1 MKKIVLFYGSDR
13 AFAEIIPKGHRNLL
27 SIAMQMDD
35 ESKKIVM
42 EVKGFPQQES
52 EPEKPKKKKP
62 RVANLVI
69 YANEYNSVN
78 EHVITNFIDFIAQI
92 NVTNMYIQNPP
103 ALLLDQV
110 ERVYGDSCEIK
121 PKNQKYNAISEDII
135 KSIYAGFDDRIIGQ
149 ESVKMKLLKALYPL
163 MDNRQNKPVVILF
176 YGDSGLGKTETVQ
189 YLTEL
194 LGGVLLRKQ
203 FSMYQNNEFSNYLF
217 GGKHNQ
223 KSFAKDLLA
232 RDSNVILLDE
242 FDKAN
247 PVFHSAFY
255 QLFDEGIFEDQNYK
269 VDVRHAVIFCTS
281 NYQTEDE
288 IKEKLGLPIYN
299 RFDAIIKFNPL
310 PNYAKTKIA
319 ELALKNTDNG
329 DVLPNEIRERV
340 VSASM
345 ELSNAREIQ
354 RLVKDTISLHEI
366 KKICNGL
373 KLENGTN

>member
-52 EPEKPKKKKP
+52 EPEKPKKKP

-121 PKNQKYNAISEDII
+121 PKHQKYNAISEDII
-135 KSIYAGFDDRIIGQ
+135 KRIYAGFDDRIIGQ

-223 KSFAKDLLA
+223 KSFANDLLA

-310 PNYAKTKIA
+310 SNYAKTKIA

>member
-13 AFAEIIPKGHRNLL
+13 AFMEIIPKSHRNLL
-27 SIAMQMDD
+27 SIAKQMDD
-35 ESKKIVM
+35 ESKKYVM
-42 EVKGFPQQES
+42 EVEGFPQ
-52 EPEKPKKKKP
+52 EKPQKRKP
-62 RVANLVI
+62 RVSNLVI

-78 EHVITNFIDFIAQI
+78 EHVITNFIDFVAPI
-92 NVTNMYIQNPP
+92 NITNMYIQNPP
-103 ALLLDQV
+103 ALLFDQV
-110 ERVYGDSCEIK
+110 KRVYGDSCEIET
-121 PKNQKYNAISEDII
+121 KNQKYNGISEDII
-135 KSIYAGFDDRIIGQ
+135 KSIYTGFDNRIIGQ
-149 ESVKMKLLKALYPL
+149 KSVKMKLLKALYPL
-163 MDNRQNKPVVILF
+163 MDNKQNKPVVILF

-189 YLTEL
+189 YLAEL

-269 VDVRHAVIFCTS
+269 VNVRHAVIFCTS
-281 NYQTEDE
+281 NYRTEDE
-288 IKEKLGLPIYN
+288 IKAKLGLPIYN
-299 RFDAIIKFNPL
+299 RFDAIIEFNPL
-310 PNYAKTKIA
+310 PNYAKMKIA
-319 ELALKNTDNG
+319 ELALENTDNG
-329 DVLPNEIRERV
+329 EVLPDEIKERV
-340 VSASM
+340 VSASV

-354 RLVKDTISLHEI
+354 RLVRDTISLHEI

>member
-1 MKKIVLFYGSDR
+1 MKKIVMFYGSDR
-13 AFAEIIPKGHRNLL
+13 AFAEIIPKEHRNLL
-27 SIAMQMDD
+27 SVAMQIDD
-35 ESKKIVM
+35 ESKKFVM
-42 EVKGFPQQES
+42 EIKGLPKQDTET
-52 EPEKPKKKKP
+52 EKPKKKKP
-62 RVANLVI
+62 RISNLVI

-78 EHVITNFIDFIAQI
+78 EHVITNFVDFVAQI

-103 ALLLDQV
+103 ALLRDQV
-110 ERVYGDSCEIK
+110 ERIYAERDIIK
-121 PKNQKYNAISEDII
+121 VDEQKYNIISEDIV
-135 KSIYAGFDDRIIGQ
+135 KRIYLEFDNRIIGQ
-149 ESVKMKLLKALYPL
+149 ESVKMKLLKALYPI
-163 MDNRQNKPVVILF
+163 MDNRQCKPVVILF

-255 QLFDEGIFEDQNYK
+255 QLFDEGVFEDQNYK

-281 NYQTEDE
+281 NYHSEDE
-288 IKEKLGLPIYN
+288 IKDILGLPIYN
-299 RFDAIIKFNPL
+299 RFDAIIEFKQL
-310 PNYAKTKIA
+310 SKDAKMKIA
-319 ELALKNTDNG
+319 EVALMNTDYS
-329 DVLPNEIRERV
+329 DILPSEIREKLV
-340 VSASM
+340 LASA

-354 RLVKDTISLHEI
+354 RLIKDTISLYEI
-366 KKICNGL
+366 NRICNGL
-373 KLENGTN
+373 EA

>member
-1 MKKIVLFYGSDR
+1 MKKIVMFYGSDR
-13 AFAEIIPKGHRNLL
+13 ACAEIIPKEQRNLL
-27 SIAMQMDD
+27 SVAMQIDD
-35 ESKKIVM
+35 ESKKFVM
-42 EVKGFPQQES
+42 EIKGLPKQDTET
-52 EPEKPKKKKP
+52 EKPKKKKP
-62 RVANLVI
+62 RISNLVI

-78 EHVITNFIDFIAQI
+78 EHVITNFVDFVAQI

-103 ALLLDQV
+103 ALLRDQV
-110 ERVYGDSCEIK
+110 ERIYGEKDIIK
-121 PKNQKYNAISEDII
+121 VDEQKYNIISEDIV
-135 KSIYAGFDDRIIGQ
+135 KRIYLEFDNRIIGQ
-149 ESVKMKLLKALYPL
+149 ESVKMKLLKALYPI
-163 MDNRQNKPVVILF
+163 MDNRQCKPVVILF

-255 QLFDEGIFEDQNYK
+255 QLFDEGVFEDQNYK

-281 NYQTEDE
+281 NYHSEDE
-288 IKEKLGLPIYN
+288 IKDKLGLPIYN
-299 RFDAIIKFNPL
+299 RFDAIIEFKQL
-310 PNYAKTKIA
+310 SKDAKMKIA
-319 ELALKNTDNG
+319 EVALMNTDYS
-329 DVLPNEIRERV
+329 DILPSEIREKLV
-340 VSASM
+340 LASA

-354 RLVKDTISLHEI
+354 RLIKDTISLYEI
-366 KKICNGL
+366 NRICNGL
-373 KLENGTN
+373 EA

>member
-1 MKKIVLFYGSDR
+1 MKKIVMFYGSDR
-13 AFAEIIPKGHRNLL
+13 AFAEIIPKEHRNLL
-27 SIAMQMDD
+27 SVAMQIDD
-35 ESKKIVM
+35 ESKKFVM
-42 EVKGFPQQES
+42 EIKGLPKQDTET
-52 EPEKPKKKKP
+52 EKPKKKKP
-62 RVANLVI
+62 RISNLVI

-78 EHVITNFIDFIAQI
+78 EHVITNFVDFVAQI

-103 ALLLDQV
+103 ALLRDQV
-110 ERVYGDSCEIK
+110 ERIYGEKDIIK
-121 PKNQKYNAISEDII
+121 VDEQKYNIISEDIV
-135 KSIYAGFDDRIIGQ
+135 KRIYLEFDNRIIGQ
-149 ESVKMKLLKALYPL
+149 ESVKMKLLKALYPI
-163 MDNRQNKPVVILF
+163 MDNRQCKPVVILF

-269 VDVRHAVIFCTS
+269 VDVRHAVIFCI
-281 NYQTEDE
+281 Q
-288 IKEKLGLPIYN
+288 
-299 RFDAIIKFNPL
+299 
-310 PNYAKTKIA
+310 
-319 ELALKNTDNG
+319 
-329 DVLPNEIRERV
+329 
-340 VSASM
+340 
-345 ELSNAREIQ
+345 LSFGR
-354 RLVKDTISLHEI
+354 
-366 KKICNGL
+366 
-373 KLENGTN
+373 

>member
-13 AFAEIIPKGHRNLL
+13 AFMEIIPKSHRNLL
-27 SIAMQMDD
+27 SIAKQMDD
-35 ESKKIVM
+35 ESKKYVM
-42 EVKGFPQQES
+42 EVEGFPQ
-52 EPEKPKKKKP
+52 EKPQKRKP
-62 RVANLVI
+62 RVSNLVI

-78 EHVITNFIDFIAQI
+78 EHVITNFIDFVAPI
-92 NVTNMYIQNPP
+92 NITNMYIQNPP
-103 ALLLDQV
+103 ALLFDQV
-110 ERVYGDSCEIK
+110 KRVYGDSCEIET
-121 PKNQKYNAISEDII
+121 KNQKYNGISEDII
-135 KSIYAGFDDRIIGQ
+135 KNIYTGFDDRIIGQ
-149 ESVKMKLLKALYPL
+149 KSVKMKLLKALYPL
-163 MDNRQNKPVVILF
+163 MDNKQNKPVVILF

-189 YLTEL
+189 YLAEL

-269 VDVRHAVIFCTS
+269 VNVRHAVIFCTS
-281 NYQTEDE
+281 NYRTEDE
-288 IKEKLGLPIYN
+288 IKAKLGLPIYN
-299 RFDAIIKFNPL
+299 RFDAIIEFNPL
-310 PNYAKTKIA
+310 PNYAKMKIA
-319 ELALKNTDNG
+319 ELALENTDNG
-329 DVLPNEIRERV
+329 EVLPDEIKERV
-340 VSASM
+340 VSASV

-354 RLVKDTISLHEI
+354 RLVRDTISLHEI

>member
-1 MKKIVLFYGSDR
+1 
-13 AFAEIIPKGHRNLL
+13 
-27 SIAMQMDD
+27 
-35 ESKKIVM
+35 
-42 EVKGFPQQES
+42 
-52 EPEKPKKKKP
+52 
-62 RVANLVI
+62 
-69 YANEYNSVN
+69 
-78 EHVITNFIDFIAQI
+78 
-92 NVTNMYIQNPP
+92 
-103 ALLLDQV
+103 
-110 ERVYGDSCEIK
+110 
-121 PKNQKYNAISEDII
+121 
-135 KSIYAGFDDRIIGQ
+135 
-149 ESVKMKLLKALYPL
+149 

>member
-1 MKKIVLFYGSDR
+1 
-13 AFAEIIPKGHRNLL
+13 
-27 SIAMQMDD
+27 
-35 ESKKIVM
+35 
-42 EVKGFPQQES
+42 
-52 EPEKPKKKKP
+52 
-62 RVANLVI
+62 
-69 YANEYNSVN
+69 
-78 EHVITNFIDFIAQI
+78 
-92 NVTNMYIQNPP
+92 MYIQKPP

-121 PKNQKYNAISEDII
+121 PKHQKYNAISEDII
-135 KSIYAGFDDRIIGQ
+135 ESIYAGFDDRIIGQ
-149 ESVKMKLLKALYPL
+149 ESVKMKLRRALCPL

>member
-13 AFAEIIPKGHRNLL
+13 AFMEIIPKSHRNLL
-27 SIAMQMDD
+27 SIAKQMDD
-35 ESKKIVM
+35 ESKKYVM
-42 EVKGFPQQES
+42 EVEGFPR
-52 EPEKPKKKKP
+52 EKPQKRKP
-62 RVANLVI
+62 RVSNLVI

-78 EHVITNFIDFIAQI
+78 EHVITNFIDFVAPI
-92 NVTNMYIQNPP
+92 NITNMYIQNPP
-103 ALLLDQV
+103 ALLFDQV
-110 ERVYGDSCEIK
+110 KRVYGDSCEIET
-121 PKNQKYNAISEDII
+121 KNQKYNGISEDII
-135 KSIYAGFDDRIIGQ
+135 KSIYTGFDDRIIGQ
-149 ESVKMKLLKALYPL
+149 KSVKMKLLKALYPL
-163 MDNRQNKPVVILF
+163 MDNKQNKPVVILF

-189 YLTEL
+189 YLAEL

-269 VDVRHAVIFCTS
+269 VNVRHAVIFCTS
-281 NYQTEDE
+281 NYRTEDE
-288 IKEKLGLPIYN
+288 IKAKLGLPIYN
-299 RFDAIIKFNPL
+299 RFDAIIEFNPL
-310 PNYAKTKIA
+310 PNYAKMKIA
-319 ELALKNTDNG
+319 ELALENTDNG
-329 DVLPNEIRERV
+329 EVLPDEIKERV
-340 VSASM
+340 VSASV

-354 RLVKDTISLHEI
+354 RLVRDTISLHEI